1 MQQSIDSLLEGV
13 VKFRESD
20 FSSHKDLFNAL
31 EEGQNPHTLFVGCS
45 DSRVVPSLITN
56 TLPGELFV
64 VRNIANIIPPYRKAD
79 EFLATTAAIEYAI
92 NELQVENVIICGHS
106 QCGGCGALYEEDPKH
121 FEKMPNVKKWLEI
134 LEPIK
139 EQVLAMNPESQQKR
153 AWLTEQLNIE
163 KQLVHL
169 FSYPGVKEKYLAR
182 ELHIYGW
189 HYIIKTG
196 EVFSYNFKTQEFRL
210 VTQELKL

>member
-1 MQQSIDSLLEGV
+1 MQQSIDSLLSGV

-20 FSSHKDLFNAL
+20 FNSHKDLFKAL
-31 EEGQNPHTLFVGCS
+31 DKGQNPHTLFIGCS

-64 VRNIANIIPPYRKAD
+64 VRNVANIIPPYRKAN
-79 EFLATTAAIEYAI
+79 EFLATTAAIEYAL
-92 NELQVENVIICGHS
+92 NELEVENVIICGHS
-106 QCGGCGALYEEDPKH
+106 QCGGCEAIYEEDPKH

-139 EQVLAMNPESQQKR
+139 QQVLQMSPESQEKR

-169 FSYPGVKEKYLAR
+169 FSYPSVKERYLAR
-182 ELHIYGW
+182 KLHIYGW

-210 VTQELKL
+210 VTQE